1 MIGGFPRRINRVP
14 CCLPG
19 PALSRPLVVLLN
31 FGGPRQLAEVETF
44 LFEILRDPNTI
55 RLPCPEWLQDRLARR
70 IARRRAPE
78 TARQY
83 GEIGGRS
90 PIVEDTERIARAM
103 NEALPPGLPP
113 ARIAHRYLPGWT
125 RELARAIVAEGFD
138 DLFAVPLYPHFSY
151 ATTGSSLE
159 QLRQELDGA
168 GFRGRLMTLR
178 SYPDDPGYVEAL
190 GDRLT
195 ETLALAGLKP
205 EGTVIL
211 CSAHGLPAKYVA
223 QGDPYRLEL
232 YRTLEALRE
241 RFPEW
246 RIDLAFQSRVGP
258 MQWLRPYTD
267 EYVPVLAAQGA
278 RDLVFLP
285 LSFVNDH
292 IETIYEIGHTYFELA
307 RRHGLRPHRV
317 PAVSA
322 HPAHIRALAGAVGR
336 WSAGRGG
343 IPAAELMPPSQ
354 DFARRGVWIWSA
366 WAAALLATLLNAWCR

>member
-1 MIGGFPRRINRVP
+1 M
-14 CCLPG
+14 
-19 PALSRPLVVLLN
+19 SRPLVVLLN
-31 FGGPRQLAEVETF
+31 FGGPRHLGEVEAF

-55 RLPCPEWLQDRLARR
+55 RLPLPARLQDRLARR

-90 PIVEDTERIARAM
+90 PIVEDTERIARAL
-103 NEALPPGLPP
+103 NDALPAGLPP

-125 RELARAIVAEGFD
+125 RGLAREIVAEGFD

-151 ATTGSSLE
+151 ASTGSSLE
-159 QLRQELDGA
+159 QLHQELDGA
-168 GFRGRLMTLR
+168 GFRGRLMALR

-190 GDRLT
+190 GDRLA
-195 ETLALAGLKP
+195 ETLAMAGLKP

-223 QGDPYRLEL
+223 RGDPYRLEL
-232 YRTLEALRE
+232 YRTLEALAE

-246 RIDLAFQSRVGP
+246 RFDLAFQSRVGARE
-258 MQWLRPYTD
+258 WLRPYTD
-267 EYVPVLAAQGA
+267 EYVPLLATQGR

-292 IETIYEIGHTYFELA
+292 IETIYEIGRTYFDLA
-307 RRHGLRPHRV
+307 RRHGLRPHLV

-322 HPAHIRALAGAVGR
+322 HPAHIRALAGAVRR
-336 WSAGRGG
+336 WHAGRGG
-343 IPAAELMPPSQ
+343 VPALELLPPSQ
-354 DFARRGVWIWSA
+354 HLARRGVWVWSA
-366 WAAALLATLLNAWCR
+366 WTAVLLATLLNAWCR